1 MAIVPEHCLR
11 IELSL
16 SPQRALFVH
25 GCTPVHQFSFDK
37 HMDHCLPSRTVPKH
51 LVIVESPTKARTIK
65 RFLGKDFTVEASMGH
80 VRDLPESKLGVDPD
94 DGFSPEYEVP
104 EEKKAVVKK
113 LQAALN
119 DSDELWI
126 ATDEDREGEAIGWH
140 LVETLKRKVNQPV
153 RRIVFHEITEEA
165 IHKAAAHPR
174 DIDTKLVDAQQAR
187 RILDRLVGYTLSP
200 FLWKKVYRGLSAG
213 RVQSVAVRIIVD
225 REREIR
231 AFRPQ
236 EYWTIEATLETK
248 EKEAFVAKLSAKDGK
263 KFVPTS
269 GAESDAVVQAVTGRP
284 FSVSSVEEKEIQ
296 RTPPAPFTT
305 STLQQEA
312 GRKLG
317 FSVKQTMMVA
327 QQLYEGVDLGAGSGH
342 TGLITYMRTDS
353 VNVSEKALG
362 EAKAAIEK
370 HYGREYVLSEPRKY
384 KTKSKG
390 AQEAHEAI
398 RPTEISRTPQFLADV
413 LDHQQL
419 KLYTLIWNRTVA
431 TQMAGAQLKRVG
443 ADIAVDAYTFRATGQ
458 TVVFDG
464 FLRLYREDRDEP
476 EAGKTGEDDDDSE
489 KSLPPL
495 TEGQSL
501 DCTGIVPEQHFT
513 KPPPRYTEASLV
525 KKLEEEG
532 IGRPSTYAP
541 TISTIQQ
548 RGYIKKEGKQLQP
561 EDVAFTVTDL
571 LTEHFCDIVDLGFT
585 AQMEQ
590 SLDDVAEGEK
600 DWQKFLGS
608 FYKPFKAL
616 IAQKNEEV
624 SRDDV
629 LKERI
634 LGKDPASG
642 LEVLVRT
649 GRFGPYVQL
658 GRSEAMADVPVELAS
673 EPRKTQPKKSAKMKK
688 IKPKSASIPKNLSKD
703 SITLAQALSL
713 LSFPRML
720 GVHGGHSME
729 VHRGRF
735 GPYLKCGEATV
746 SLRDIDPLSVDLPQA
761 IALLSTA
768 KEMRAKAAEPLKTLG
783 TDPATGGTI
792 LLKDGRYGPYVTD
805 GKTNASL
812 PKKFTPDTVTHQDA
826 VEILAKKRAAPPRKW
841 GKKK

>member
-1 MAIVPEHCLR
+1 MPR
-11 IELSL
+11 
-16 SPQRALFVH
+16 
-25 GCTPVHQFSFDK
+25 
-37 HMDHCLPSRTVPKH
+37 H

-65 RFLGKDFTVEASMGH
+65 RFLGKDFAVEASMGH

-94 DGFSPEYEVP
+94 DDFTPQYEVP
-104 EEKKAVVKK
+104 AEKKTVIKK
-113 LQAALN
+113 LQDLLN
-119 DSDELWI
+119 SSDELWI

-140 LVETLKRKVNQPV
+140 LVEALKRKKDQPI

-165 IHKAAAHPR
+165 IKEAAVHPR
-174 DIDTKLVDAQQAR
+174 EIDLKLVDAQQAR

-231 AFRPQ
+231 VFKPV
-236 EYWTIEATLETK
+236 EYWTIEAALDTVK
-248 EKEAFVAKLSAKDGK
+248 KEAFTAKLSQKDGK
-263 KFVPTS
+263 KYVPGS
-269 GAESDAVVQAVTGRP
+269 AAESQAVVDAITGKSFVVRQI
-284 FSVSSVEEKEIQ
+284 EEKELQ
-296 RTPPAPFTT
+296 RTPPPPFTT

-317 FSVKQTMMVA
+317 FSVKQTMMIA
-327 QQLYEGVDLGAGSGH
+327 QQLYEGVDLGAGFGH

-353 VNVSEKALG
+353 VNLSEKALKD
-362 EAKAAIEK
+362 ATVSIEK
-370 HYGREYVLSEPRKY
+370 LYGREYVLSEPRKY

-398 RPTEISRTPQFLADV
+398 RPSEISRTPQSLVDI

-431 TQMAGAQLKRVG
+431 TQMAGAQLKRVA
-443 ADIAVDAYTFRATGQ
+443 ADIAAANYTFRATGQ
-458 TVVFDG
+458 TVLFDG

-476 EAGKTGEDDDDSE
+476 EAGKAEEEDDSE
-489 KSLPPL
+489 KLLPFL
-495 TEGQSL
+495 TKGQSL
-501 DCTGIVPEQHFT
+501 DCTGIIPEQHFT
-513 KPPPRYTEASLV
+513 KAPPRYTEASLV

-541 TISTIQQ
+541 TISTVQQ
-548 RGYIKKEGKQLQP
+548 RGYITKDGKQLKP
-561 EDVAFTVTDL
+561 EEVAFTVTDL
-571 LTEHFCDIVDLGFT
+571 LTEHFSNIVDLKFT

-590 SLDDVAEGEK
+590 SLDDIAEGDKE
-600 DWQKFLGS
+600 WRVFLRS
-608 FYKPFKAL
+608 FYTPYKTLLDQKAKE
-616 IAQKNEEV
+616 IT
-624 SRDDV
+624 RDDV

-634 LGKDPASG
+634 LGDDPTTG
-642 LEVLVRT
+642 LPVLVRT

-658 GRSEAMADVPVELAS
+658 GRAEDMEAHPTEEQASRPAADEVA
-673 EPRKTQPKKSAKMKK
+673 KTKSQKPKTKK
-688 IKPKSASIPKNLSKD
+688 PKPKSASIPKHLSKD
-703 SITLAQALSL
+703 TITLEQALGL

-720 GVHGGHSME
+720 GIHDGNPME
-729 VHRGRF
+729 VNVGRF
-735 GPYLKCGEATV
+735 GPYIRCGVATV
-746 SLRDIDPLSVDLPQA
+746 SIKEGDPVTITLEEA
-761 IALLSTA
+761 IVLLANA
-768 KEMRAKAAEPLKTLG
+768 KAQRAKAAEPLRILG
-783 TDPATGGTI
+783 TDPATGSTI
-792 LLKDGRYGPYVTD
+792 LVKTGRYGPYVTD

-812 PKKFTPDTVTHQDA
+812 SKKYTPESITSAEA